1 MSEEQR
7 YRPEDDCPLFSERLE
22 ELLVA
27 VTRGDS
33 PNAGRFCGHCYHPL
47 GERTRVCPHC
57 ATGTDQREPVATV
70 PERVVEMLRAQRQ
83 TESRIVNAF
92 AYAGLIIAVL
102 GGLALVLGVPFLR
115 ENLIWATVVYVVVLL
130 IGGRGLAGVLGG
142 YYGDRIGF
150 ERARRAAARAVGGV
164 AGGARRGVRYD
175 SDTREVRA

>member
-27 VTRGDS
+27 VTRGES

-57 ATGTDQREPVATV
+57 ATGADQREPVASV
-70 PERVVEMLRAQRQ
+70 PERVIEMLRAQRQ

-92 AYAGLIIAVL
+92 AYAGLILAVL
-102 GGLALVLGVPFLR
+102 GGLGLVLGVPFLR

-150 ERARRAAARAVGGV
+150 ERARRALRERWAAWLEERDA
-164 AGGARRGVRYD
+164 A
-175 SDTREVRA
+175 